1 MCDILS
7 ELGIRP
13 GVTADQ
19 KKSEKEANDKLDK
32 AQLDDQIQ
40 RVKELQESLKL
51 QQLQLAVASAR
62 ERFQA
67 NDTALSSARSLAQ
80 AASNV
85 IILFYSFIEY

>member
-1 MCDILS
+1 MIARITCDILS

-13 GVTADQ
+13 GITADQ
-19 KKSEKEANDKLDK
+19 KKSEKEANEKSDK
-32 AQLDDQIQ
+32 ANLEEQIEQ
-40 RVKELQESLKL
+40 VKELQESLKL
-51 QQLQLAVASAR
+51 QKLQLAVASAR

-85 IILFYSFIEY
+85 K